1 VQFVDRPK
9 IHRWPAPPKYCVWD
23 CGNYWDGY
31 DSPTH
36 VGLTNELRDEYIKNL
51 ERWRDSCVLL
61 SRQKTH
67 CLKKANA
74 TSARNAV
81 MLAKKSEYMQEVC
94 GEYIDES
101 AKYIKDNQHLIGIL
115 YAVSVF
121 FPFTLVISTPLAIV
135 AGATVAGVQDNVGAG
150 RTDGSNETGW
160 SIFADDTAKHV
171 TDREYR

>member
-1 VQFVDRPK
+1 M
-9 IHRWPAPPKYCVWD
+9 WD

-36 VGLTNELRDEYIKNL
+36 VGLTDELRDEYIDKL
-51 ERWRDSCVLL
+51 KEWRDSCVAL
-61 SRQKTH
+61 SRQQTH

-81 MLAKKSEYMQEVC
+81 MLAKRSEYMQEVC
-94 GEYIDES
+94 GEYVDEDKRWFLENKEL
-101 AKYIKDNQHLIGIL
+101 ATFIAVVFGPMTLGAATFAIG
-115 YAVSVF
+115 VGGSVA
-121 FPFTLVISTPLAIV
+121 LSESGKGI
-135 AGATVAGVQDNVGAG
+135 
-150 RTDGSNETGW
+150 TDGFNETGL